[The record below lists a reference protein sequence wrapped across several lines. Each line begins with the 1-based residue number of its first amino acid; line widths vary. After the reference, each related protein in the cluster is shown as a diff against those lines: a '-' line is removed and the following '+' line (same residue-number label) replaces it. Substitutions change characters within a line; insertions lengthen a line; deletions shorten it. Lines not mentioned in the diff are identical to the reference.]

1 MPYLGNIPPSEFRT
15 IDYQDFT
22 GVTGNPVKRGF
33 TLTSPVSNANDL
45 EIFVNNVRQEPGVAY
60 TVSGTA
66 LTMTGDVETTD
77 DFYVVY
83 QGKAVASVVP
93 TDGSVST
100 AKIADDA
107 VTSAKLDTNIEVSGI
122 LTEPN
127 KEYFQVDLTTTQS
140 GIVDGTT
147 ATVDFNTNGTVRY
160 DTKSNFDASTN
171 SYELD
176 SSDGVYWVEYSLAVT
191 SDTANTPEIV
201 STSTT
206 AEFSTDNFSS
216 IAYEISEFT
225 RHQNVADALTVTDH
239 HKRSTIFKA
248 TSSGTKIRIRGQCNV
263 TGNNT
268 NTVRFAHNAA
278 TQGGQFD
285 GMVTS
290 LTVVRIA

>member
-1 MPYLGNIPPSEFRT
+1 MSYIGNTPAEKYTSLSKQDLTGDGTAGPYTLDYAVGGNAE
-15 IDYQDFT
+15 
-22 GVTGNPVKRGF
+22 
-33 TLTSPVSNANDL
+33 L
-45 EIFVNNVRQEPGVAY
+45 EVFVNNVRQEPSSAYSVA
-60 TVSGTA
+60 GNQ
-66 LTMTGDVETTD
+66 LTMTGNVASTD
-77 DFYVVY
+77 DFYVVF
-83 QGKAVASVVP
+83 QGKSIGTISP
-93 TDGSVST
+93 PDGS
-100 AKIADDA
+100 

>member
-1 MPYLGNIPPSEFRT
+1 MGYVGNQSTNAYSSLPAK
-15 IDYQDFT
+15 QDLT
-22 GVTGNPVKRGF
+22 GATGT
-33 TLTSPVSNANDL
+33 TLTLSHAVAGPESIDL
-45 EIFVNNVRQEPGVAY
+45 FINNVRQEPTTAYSVSDTTVTLTGSVVA
-60 TVSGTA
+60 
-66 LTMTGDVETTD
+66 TD
-77 DFYVVY
+77 DIYVVY
-83 QGKAVASVVP
+83 NGLALQTIVP
-93 TDGSVST
+93 PDGS
-100 AKIADDA
+100 